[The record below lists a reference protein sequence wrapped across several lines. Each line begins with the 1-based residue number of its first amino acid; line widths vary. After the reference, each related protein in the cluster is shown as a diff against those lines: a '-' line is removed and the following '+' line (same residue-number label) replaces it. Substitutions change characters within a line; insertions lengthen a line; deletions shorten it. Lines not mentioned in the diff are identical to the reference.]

1 MPKEKYILAS
11 DLGTSATK
19 TSVIDMEGHIIGTAQ
34 QGYQVE
40 YPHKGW
46 AEQDPQ
52 VYWEAIKV
60 TARRVLKD
68 TGVDPRQVAAFTLDA
83 MMLSVIP
90 VDREGQPLRK
100 TILWMDVRA
109 TDYVT
114 ELQNKFPLGDLLVKG
129 IIPVASAKDPLPKI
143 LWIKH
148 QEPRVFEQ
156 AARFVD
162 VKDWVLYRC
171 GVGDFYT
178 DWSCACLWNY
188 FNLNTKKPEPEIIE
202 EGLGI
207 PADRLSTVVKTTEI
221 LGNLSEEAAREL
233 GLTTQ
238 TQVVCGCGDVPA
250 VAIGSG
256 AIADGKPHLYIGSSG
271 WIAQHQEQVQF
282 DFSGAG
288 TIASAN
294 PDRLLLT
301 GQMESAGSCLAWL
314 VDTAYQAEKDR
325 AGREGGD
332 VYDLV
337 TAEAAKVPP
346 GSNNLIYLP
355 WPVGERCPFIN
366 PYVRS
371 AFLNLSLEHSRA
383 HLARAVLEGVA
394 YNTRWV
400 QEAFDNMGHTVES
413 LNVCGGGAK
422 SNLWMQIFSDV
433 LNVPLHRITTLQDAG
448 SVGVALLAAVALGEF
463 KSFTE
468 LERLFTVDRKFK
480 PNPDTAATY
489 QKLYKAFRDIFDKYS
504 GLCYQLNA

>member
-1 MPKEKYILAS
+1 MPEKYIIAS

-19 TSVIDMEGHIIGTAQ
+19 TSIIDLKGNILGTASKS
-34 QGYQVE
+34 YQVE
-40 YPHKGW
+40 YPHEGW

-52 VYWEAIKV
+52 DHWNAIK
-60 TARRVLKD
+60 TTTRQIIDATKI
-68 TGVDPRQVAAFTLDA
+68 DPRDVAAFTLDA

-90 VDREGQPLRK
+90 VDKKGRPLRK
-100 TILWMDVRA
+100 TILWLDVRA

-114 ELQNKFPLGDLLVKG
+114 DYQNQFPLGDLLTKG
-129 IIPVASAKDPLPKI
+129 VIPVASAKDPIPKL
-143 LWIKH
+143 LWIKDK
-148 QEPRVFEQ
+148 EPRIFKE
-156 AARFVD
+156 ADRFVD
-162 VKDWVLYRC
+162 VKDWILYKC

-188 FNLNTKKPEPEIIE
+188 FNLNTKQAEPELIE
-202 EGLGI
+202 EGIGI
-207 PADRLSTVVKTTEI
+207 PMDKLSHLAKTTDV
-221 LGNLSEEAAREL
+221 LGNLSSEASNEL
-233 GLTTQ
+233 GLTKETKI
-238 TQVVCGCGDVPA
+238 VCGCGDVPA

-256 AIADGKPHLYIGSSG
+256 AITDGKPHLYVGSSG

-301 GQMESAGSCLAWL
+301 GQMESAGACLSWL
-314 VDTAYQAEKDR
+314 VDNVYTTESQEAKTKNI
-325 AGREGGD
+325 D

-337 TAEAAKVPP
+337 IKAASAIPP

-371 AFLNLSLEHSRA
+371 AFLNLSLDHTRA
-383 HLARAVLEGVA
+383 HLARSVLEGVA

-400 QEAFDNMGHTVES
+400 KDALASMDHKVTS

-422 SNLWMQIFSDV
+422 SDLWLQIFADV
-433 LNVPLHRITTLQDAG
+433 LNVPLHRVTTLQDAG
-448 SVGVALLAAVALGEF
+448 SVGVALVASVALGYF
-463 KSFTE
+463 KSFGE
-468 LERLFTVDRKFK
+468 LEKVFKVDQVIS
-480 PNPDTAATY
+480 PNPETVAIYEQLY
-489 QKLYKAFRDIFDKYS
+489 QDFRGIFDQFS
-504 GLCYQLNA
+504 AVCYQLNA